1 MSHSP
6 TTIAER
12 DMTDWKLGIV
22 LMVAGAALFLLSD
35 TLFGDSDL
43 AYNAGFLGL
52 ILFPVGFVLT
62 LVGVIRLA
70 IARIKE
76 KARRG

>member
-1 MSHSP
+1 
-6 TTIAER
+6 
-12 DMTDWKLGIV
+12 MTDWKWGIV

-35 TLFGDSDL
+35 TLFGESEL
-43 AYNAGFLGL
+43 IHYAWFASL